1 MLNMRKV
8 IIILFSLVAI
18 ACVLIILSINQQSGQ
33 QYRINNNQN
42 LNEEQNRRPG
52 ESPDEPSRSL
62 SPQGYAAIISQEILK
77 KAEANL
83 PEEGLRPGATHL
95 SADGVRI
102 LLPYE
107 YTSNTPIIELHFM
120 ARELNG
126 NIHPIKLENISLER
140 KEPPSGRGY
149 TMNGATIL
157 RVGVTDHFYKHMM
170 RPLLLGAEYEVLNYR
185 LVGVNGP
192 IRGPS
197 PAFRVP
203 ENLGPDEI
211 YKIKLLLVDKIY
223 EHQELQKQKAAA
235 QRRKRLEIEEAIT
248 VTIQKDAIQG
258 QEGPLVCLYSVG
270 EKNREFHNGQSSGQ
284 MTLKGPNKLGG
295 ELVVYTSPPGQH
307 FRSWCYIKNLQKR
320 NVSIPDDADWSAT
333 REDLIE
339 VYLSFPD
346 EQKQFLDSWQGVIFY
361 PSKAS
366 NVRLFGALLHVGS
379 IQLTNY
385 GKVPLKIVPGKYYMK
400 ALVIKGRTE
409 VFMPIGQLE
418 IGKEPGKTYTIN
430 LPSDK

>member
-1 MLNMRKV
+1 MLLMFFV
-8 IIILFSLVAI
+8 VLVGL
-18 ACVLIILSINQQSGQ
+18 LIFLVMNEKGGQNSIVNNNHDANEDNTKNQAANADVTKPSIN
-33 QYRINNNQN
+33 
-42 LNEEQNRRPG
+42 LE
-52 ESPDEPSRSL
+52 
-62 SPQGYAAIISQEILK
+62 GYAAIISQEILK
-77 KAEANL
+77 KAEAHL
-83 PEEGLRPGATHL
+83 PEKVLRPGATHL
-95 SADGVRI
+95 STDGVRTI
-102 LLPYE
+102 LPDE
-107 YTSNTPIIELHFM
+107 YTSDTPIVELHFM

-126 NIHPIKLENISLER
+126 TMHPVKLHFIHLQRTEPHWATGCQIDGGTTLRLGAG
-140 KEPPSGRGY
+140 KEPDNRR
-149 TMNGATIL
+149 AL
-157 RVGVTDHFYKHMM
+157 V
-170 RPLLLGAEYEVLNYR
+170 LGAEY
-185 LVGVNGP
+185 LVPGYAPAGINSVIKGS
-192 IRGPS
+192 S
-197 PAFRVP
+197 PAFRIP
-203 ENLGPDEI
+203 ENLGPDEV

-223 EHQELQKQKAAA
+223 EHQKLQKQKAAA
-235 QRRKRLEIEEAIT
+235 QQRKRLEIEEAIT

-320 NVSIPDDADWSAT
+320 NVSLPDDADWSAT